1 MRDFAL
7 EQAGHARQANMRVWT
22 HIQPRAS
29 VKRGWTELIEQYE
42 RSDHAR
48 LGAR

>member
-1 MRDFAL
+1 
-7 EQAGHARQANMRVWT
+7 MRVWT

-29 VKRGWTELIEQYE
+29 VNGGWTELIEQHE
-42 RSDHAR
+42 RSDHAT